1 MKVTLENLGVIKHA
15 EFELG
20 DLTLICGRN
29 NTGKTYATHAVYGFF
44 EYLRSSMSFSIDKAV
59 LAKLHDDGAVS
70 LSLSSYTQAIRRI
83 IDDAAIEYS
92 QDLYRVFSG
101 NQKDFKNA
109 RFAFELDVPE
119 AIKPRRKDVRFGA
132 GENSRLEM
140 RLSEDG
146 MNLNVLLSYR
156 DEDEPDEPLLER
168 MLNTGLREVL
178 YSGLL
183 PNPFMSSAERT
194 GAAIFQK
201 ELDFTRNRLVD
212 VLKEDKIRPMDLLG
226 RFTGAY
232 PLAVRRNVDFIR
244 SLPNIVQNESPL
256 MTKHPELLEAFSDII
271 GGDYK
276 VTKDG
281 EVWYIPKGKR
291 VRLSLVTGS
300 SSVRSLLDIGFY
312 LRHVASPG
320 DILMVDEPEL
330 NLHPENQRRVA
341 RLFARLINV
350 GVKVFVTTHSDYI
363 VKELNTLILL
373 NQRGKRLEEL
383 AAREGYQEDELLDCS
398 RVRVY
403 TACEKSVKPMG
414 AKRSCQGGTLV
425 PAEITPRE
433 GIRAESFDASI
444 EEMNRIQDEIVWGG
458 DETDDV

>member
-1 MKVTLENLGVIKHA
+1 M
-15 EFELG
+15 
-20 DLTLICGRN
+20 
-29 NTGKTYATHAVYGFF
+29 
-44 EYLRSSMSFSIDKAV
+44 

-156 DEDEPDEPLLER
+156 DEDEPDKPLLER

-291 VRLSLVTGS
+291 VRL
-300 SSVRSLLDIGFY
+300 
-312 LRHVASPG
+312 
-320 DILMVDEPEL
+320 
-330 NLHPENQRRVA
+330 
-341 RLFARLINV
+341 
-350 GVKVFVTTHSDYI
+350 
-363 VKELNTLILL
+363 
-373 NQRGKRLEEL
+373 
-383 AAREGYQEDELLDCS
+383 
-398 RVRVY
+398 
-403 TACEKSVKPMG
+403 
-414 AKRSCQGGTLV
+414 
-425 PAEITPRE
+425 
-433 GIRAESFDASI
+433 
-444 EEMNRIQDEIVWGG
+444 
-458 DETDDV
+458 

>member
-1 MKVTLENLGVIKHA
+1 MKVTLKNLGVIKHA

-44 EYLRSSMSFSIDKAV
+44 EYLRSSMRFSIDKSV
-59 LAKLHDDGAVS
+59 LAKLRDDGVVS
-70 LSLSSYTQAIRRI
+70 LPLASYIQNIRKN
-83 IDDAAIEYS
+83 IDIAAQKYS
-92 QDLYRVFSG
+92 QGLHRVFAG
-101 NQKDFKNA
+101 NPKDFEDA
-109 RFAFELDVPE
+109 RFAFELDVPK
-119 AIKPRRKDVRFGA
+119 AIKPRRRNVRFGA

-140 RLSEDG
+140 RLAEDG
-146 MNLNVLLSYR
+146 MSLNVLLSYR
-156 DEDEPDEPLLER
+156 DKEEPDELLWED
-168 MLNTGLREVL
+168 MLNTGLRMVM

-183 PNPFMSSAERT
+183 PNSFMSSAERT

-212 VLKEDKIRPMDLLG
+212 VLKEDKIRPMNLLG
-226 RFTGAY
+226 RFTGTY
-232 PLAVRRNVDFIR
+232 PLAVRNNVDFIR

-256 MTKHPELLEAFSDII
+256 TAKHPELLEAFSDII

-281 EVWYIPKGKR
+281 EVGYTPRGKR
-291 VRLSLVTGS
+291 VRLSLVVGS

-330 NLHPENQRRVA
+330 NLHPENQRRMA
-341 RLFARLINV
+341 RLFARLVNV

-373 NQRGKRLEEL
+373 NQRGRRLEEL
-383 AAREGYQEDELLDCS
+383 AAREGYEENELLDCS

-403 TACEKSVKPMG
+403 TACEGRVKLAG

-425 PAEITPRE
+425 PAEITPQE

>member
-44 EYLRSSMSFSIDKAV
+44 EYLRSSMRFSIDKTV
-59 LAKLHDDGAVS
+59 LAKLRDDGAVS
-70 LSLSSYTQAIRRI
+70 VPLFPYIQGIRKT
-83 IDDAAIEYS
+83 IDVSARAYS
-92 QDLYRVFSG
+92 QNLYRVFSG
-101 NQKDFKNA
+101 NRKDFEDA

-119 AIKPRRKDVRFGA
+119 AIKPRRRNVRFGA

-140 RLSEDG
+140 RLAEDG

-156 DEDEPDEPLLER
+156 DKEEPDELLWED
-168 MLNTGLREVL
+168 MLNTGLRMVL

-212 VLKEDKIRPMDLLG
+212 VLKEDNIHPMNLLG
-226 RFTGAY
+226 RFTGTY
-232 PLAVRRNVDFIR
+232 PLAVRNNVDFIR
-244 SLPNIVQNESPL
+244 SLPSVVQNESPL
-256 MTKHPELLEAFSDII
+256 TAKHPELLEAFSDII

-291 VRLSLVTGS
+291 VRLSLVAGS

-312 LRHVASPG
+312 LRHRS
-320 DILMVDEPEL
+320 EE
-330 NLHPENQRRVA
+330 RR
-341 RLFARLINV
+341 
-350 GVKVFVTTHSDYI
+350 
-363 VKELNTLILL
+363 
-373 NQRGKRLEEL
+373 
-383 AAREGYQEDELLDCS
+383 
-398 RVRVY
+398 
-403 TACEKSVKPMG
+403 
-414 AKRSCQGGTLV
+414 
-425 PAEITPRE
+425 
-433 GIRAESFDASI
+433 
-444 EEMNRIQDEIVWGG
+444 
-458 DETDDV
+458 

>member
-15 EFELG
+15 KFELG

-44 EYLRSSMSFSIDKAV
+44 EYLRSSLRFSIDKAA
-59 LAKLHDDGAVS
+59 LAKLRDDGAVS
-70 LSLSSYTQAIRRI
+70 LPLAPHMQSIRRI
-83 IDDAAIEYS
+83 IDNAAREYS
-92 QDLYRVFSG
+92 RDLYRVFSG
-101 NQKDFKNA
+101 NRKDFEGA

-119 AIKPRRKDVRFGA
+119 AIKPRRRNVRFGTA
-132 GENSRLEM
+132 ENSRLEM
-140 RLSEDG
+140 RLAEDG
-146 MNLNVLLSYR
+146 MSLNVLLSYR
-156 DEDEPDEPLLER
+156 DKEDPDELMWED
-168 MLNTGLREVL
+168 MLNTGLRMVL

-212 VLKEDKIRPMDLLG
+212 VLKEDKIHPMDLLG

-256 MTKHPELLEAFSDII
+256 TAKHPELLEAFSDII

-281 EVWYIPKGKR
+281 EIGYTPRGKR
-291 VRLSLVTGS
+291 VRLSLVVGS

-312 LRHVASPG
+312 LRHVASSG

-330 NLHPENQRRVA
+330 NLHPENQRRIA
-341 RLFARLINV
+341 RLFARLVNV

-373 NQRGKRLEEL
+373 NQRGKRLEAL
-383 AAREGYQEDELLDCS
+383 AAREGYGEGELLDCS

-403 TACEKSVKPMG
+403 TACEKSVKPTG
-414 AKRSCQGGTLV
+414 AKRSGQGGTLV
-425 PAEITPRE
+425 PAEITPQE
-433 GIRAESFDASI
+433 GIHAESFDASI